1 MEKRKSDR
9 LQPLVI
15 RTKWKYQDKQKLGY
29 VTDLSERGA
38 FLATNDPIPIGGT
51 VALDITLPW
60 EIGEITVDAVVEW
73 TNIDSPES
81 MPDHPAGVGLSFG
94 DLPPATK
101 EKVDFYIQR
110 FHELVSQLED
120 MPT

>member
-15 RTKWKYQDKQKLGY
+15 RTKWTYEENQQSGY
-29 VTDLSERGA
+29 LTNLSELGA
-38 FLATNDPIPIGGT
+38 FLATKDPIPIGDPVT
-51 VALDITLPW
+51 LDITLPW
-60 EIGEITVDAVVEW
+60 QIGEIAVDAVVEW
-73 TNIDSPES
+73 TNLDSKDPS
-81 MPDHPAGVGLSFG
+81 PDHPPGVGLSFG
-94 DLPPATK
+94 ELPPAAK

>member
-15 RTKWKYQDKQKLGY
+15 RTKWAYEENQKPGY
-29 VTDLSERGA
+29 LTNLSEQGA
-38 FLATNDPIPIGGT
+38 FLATKDPIPIGDPVT
-51 VALDITLPW
+51 LEITLPW

-73 TNIDSPES
+73 SNLDSKDASADNP
-81 MPDHPAGVGLSFG
+81 PGVGLSFG
-94 DLPPATK
+94 KLPPAAQ
-101 EKVDFYIQR
+101 EKVDAYIQR
-110 FHELVSQLED
+110 FHELVAQLED